1 MKLQSDD
8 NVIAQLLDEEG
19 GNRWWVIEKI
29 NARRH
34 GKSINVED
42 KLPHSDDRHDELTK
56 LAVIGHIDAGALD
69 VFAGLNKSSE

>member
-1 MKLQSDD
+1 MYNQLKIKQNQIHNTRCDTTVTWRNIFVAIEFFKLETEESDD

-34 GKSINVED
+34 G
-42 KLPHSDDRHDELTK
+42 
-56 LAVIGHIDAGALD
+56 
-69 VFAGLNKSSE
+69 